1 MRTEKVTVE
10 RKPYVKPQLHVH
22 GSVEAITGF
31 TGGHD
36 IFGGGFLSP
45 KCKAKAKAQG
55 PADFGS

>member
-1 MRTEKVTVE
+1 MMKK
-10 RKPYVKPQLHVH
+10 KPYVKPELQVH

-31 TGGHD
+31 SGHD

-45 KCKAKAKAQG
+45 KCKAKAKSQG